1 MAKKPLQSQWEF
13 GELFAKPAAKAPA
26 PPPELPP
33 APPVPPAP
41 KVFTVSEITTSIRRV
56 LEQGHRDVKVAGEIT
71 NLRIQSSGHAYF
83 AIKDAGAQLSCV
95 LFRGDARGM
104 SRDLLVDGR
113 MVVCSGDVTVYEPR
127 GQYQLRVARVEL
139 QGIGALQAAFEELKR
154 KLAAEGLFESGRKRP
169 IPRYPTGVGI
179 VTSAT
184 GAALRDVLHVF
195 QRRDPRLRVVVAPC
209 RVQGAGA
216 AGEIAGAIADLNRLA
231 VAERGIDLILVT
243 RGGGSLEDLWAFN
256 EEVVARAIHASALP
270 VVSGVG
276 HEIDF
281 TIADFTADL
290 RAATPSAAAE
300 LITEGIFS
308 SREFVADSAE
318 LLGGRARRGLERR
331 EESLEWLAARLGRV
345 HPRTLLERHSQR
357 LDEVQ
362 DWLGGRWRVALKS
375 KQAALQELSGRLR
388 RVRPVEMLARRRL
401 ALEQLRVG
409 VQSGARWG
417 VETRRMQLSG
427 LSSRLELLSPRSTLK
442 RGYSITTFA
451 ESGKVVRSAGDV
463 SPGARLKTVLADGEV
478 QSVSTPAEP
487 G

>member
-13 GELFAKPAAKAPA
+13 GDLFAKPAAKAPA
-26 PPPELPP
+26 PPPEPP
-33 APPVPPAP
+33 APPAP

-56 LEQGHRDVKVAGEIT
+56 LEQEHRDVKVAGEIT

-231 VAERGIDLILVT
+231 AAERGIDLILVT

-308 SREFVADSAE
+308 SREFVAEAEE
-318 LLGGRARRGLERR
+318 LLRARARRGLDRR
-331 EESLEWLAARLGRV
+331 AEALEWLVARLGRV
-345 HPRTLLERHSQR
+345 HPRTLLGRHAQR
-357 LDEVQ
+357 LDELQ
-362 DWLGGRWRVALKS
+362 EWLASSGRGVLGTRQSTLR
-375 KQAALQELSGRLR
+375 ELSGRLR
-388 RVRPVEMLARRRL
+388 RVRPVELLARRRL
-401 ALEQLRVG
+401 ALQQLGVG
-409 VQSGARWG
+409 LRSGARHG
-417 VETRRMQLSG
+417 LERQRTRLAG
-427 LSSRLELLSPRSTLK
+427 LMARLELLSPANTLK
-442 RGYSITTFA
+442 RGYSITILA
-451 ESGKVVRSAGDV
+451 ESGRVVRKAGEV
-463 SPGARLKTVLADGEV
+463 VAGTRLKTSLAEGEV
-478 QSVSTPAEP
+478 WSVAEAP
-487 G
+487 KGS